1 MIASG
6 ERDSVLR
13 SAQTLMAQRANVVR
27 EYQQRAG
34 QILQSEKEA
43 ARWSAILAKK
53 QAKLVD
59 QTASPRQPEPR
70 KPTFRTLLPFRIQ
83 DERDRLLES
92 F

>member
-13 SAQTLMAQRANVVR
+13 SAQALMTRRTNVMR
-27 EYQQRAG
+27 EYQERTG

-59 QTASPRQPEPR
+59 QTANPKQLKPR
-70 KPTFRTLLPFRIQ
+70 KPTFRTLLVFRIQ
-83 DERDRLLES
+83 DERDRFLNS